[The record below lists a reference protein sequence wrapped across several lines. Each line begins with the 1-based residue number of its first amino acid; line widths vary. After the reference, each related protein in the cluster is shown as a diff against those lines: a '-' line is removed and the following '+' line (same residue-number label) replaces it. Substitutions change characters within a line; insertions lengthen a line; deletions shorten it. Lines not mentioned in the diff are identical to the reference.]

1 MGLNKVY
8 IKITRENIYK
18 DEFCIKKSLSPTHT
32 DLFGHKA
39 VRLYNS
45 KRSNFVFL
53 GTRGDPVTFLFFK
66 HQLLEFRGP
75 MKDTEQHFVFRHKIT
90 LRAANSAKHHV
101 CAAFQKKLETKYFRD
116 TISP

>member
-1 MGLNKVY
+1 
-8 IKITRENIYK
+8 
-18 DEFCIKKSLSPTHT
+18 
-32 DLFGHKA
+32 
-39 VRLYNS
+39 
-45 KRSNFVFL
+45 
-53 GTRGDPVTFLFFK
+53 
-66 HQLLEFRGP
+66 